1 MKKCDGTALLTDQ
14 TMNCSTV
21 DYFCVDGYDDGDGVF
36 VDVTSGKYPSEVSWE
51 FYKSD
56 GTAVTFYNEN
66 DIETSGTACQYV
78 KSTTAACAQYDSGSG
93 SCTSNS
99 YSNSYSFDFGS
110 SYDYSYSYNF
120 PSSYDYSN
128 SYSFDFGSSYDY
140 SYSYNFPSS
149 YDYSNS
155 YSFANCPTNGC
166 SGAYVKAMDS
176 CKCISL
182 EEFTI
187 IVFFFF
193 FYVFLM
199 NRCYCY

>member
-1 MKKCDGTALLTDQ
+1 MKKCDGTALLTNQ
-14 TMNCSTV
+14 TMNCTSV
-21 DYFCVDGYDDGDGVF
+21 DYFCVDGYDDGDDVF
-36 VDVTSGKYPSEVSWE
+36 VDVTSGNWPSEVSWE

-66 DIETSGTACQYV
+66 DAETSGTACQYV

-110 SYDYSYSYNF
+110 SYDYSYSKC
-120 PSSYDYSN
+120 SI
-128 SYSFDFGSSYDY
+128 
-140 SYSYNFPSS
+140 
-149 YDYSNS
+149 
-155 YSFANCPTNGC
+155 ATNGC